1 MVEVSDQR
9 GCGMAGIYRRG
20 KGKTYWGRVQRAGV
34 EQRRSLQTKDRATAL
49 RRLGEWVKGLDGIAW
64 GDKPRRSFEETA
76 GKFIAEHLTTLK
88 PGGAKRYGVSLK
100 KLAEHFGGKTLDMIG
115 SAAMS
120 EFETAR
126 RSEGVTPSTIRRDL
140 ACLSSM
146 FASAAEWEW
155 VDANPVPAFL
165 KRRSKRGLKEGNK
178 RTRYLTPDEEA
189 RLLEHATDGPREAM
203 AMSIDTGLRQAEMFS
218 LQWSQVDVAGGTITT
233 TTMTKSGRARHVP
246 LPERSRTILGT
257 LPRHPSC
264 PYVLWNPDTGT
275 RYVHM
280 IKGLKAAARRAG
292 IKNLRWHDLRRTAG
306 CRWLQRDR
314 RSIEEVSVLLG
325 HSSIKVTEDAYAF
338 LEAEA
343 VAKSVSGRTKAGTGT
358 TDVL

>member
-1 MVEVSDQR
+1 
-9 GCGMAGIYRRG
+9 
-20 KGKTYWGRVQRAGV
+20 
-34 EQRRSLQTKDRATAL
+34 
-49 RRLGEWVKGLDGIAW
+49 
-64 GDKPRRSFEETA
+64 
-76 GKFIAEHLTTLK
+76 
-88 PGGAKRYGVSLK
+88 
-100 KLAEHFGGKTLDMIG
+100 
-115 SAAMS
+115 MS

-146 FASAAEWEW
+146 FASAIEWEW

-178 RTRYLTPDEEA
+178 RTRYLTPAEEA
-189 RLLEHATDGPREAM
+189 RLLEHASDGPREAM
-203 AMSIDTGLRQAEMFS
+203 AMSIDTGLRQAEIFS

-257 LPRHPSC
+257 LPRHPGC